1 MALLEVKNLKKSF
14 GSTQVLKGVSFTLD
28 EGEVLSVIGSSGGG
42 KTTLLRCL
50 NFLEIADEGE
60 ISIAGET
67 VFKALGDG
75 NKPYIDPNVQE
86 KMGLVFQQFN
96 LFPQYSVKQNLTLAP
111 MIVEKKKAGK
121 GYKSRKNEIISSI
134 EAKALELLQMVNLTE
149 KADTYPC
156 FLSGGQQQRVSI
168 ARALML
174 EPEVLCFDEPTS
186 SLDPELTGEV
196 LSVIRNLKS
205 PERAMIVV
213 THELEFAR
221 KVADHVIFFAD
232 GVIEEQGTPDEL
244 FINPKSSK
252 TAAFLGHVGGGLDL

>member
-1 MALLEVKNLKKSF
+1 
-14 GSTQVLKGVSFTLD
+14 
-28 EGEVLSVIGSSGGG
+28 
-42 KTTLLRCL
+42 
-50 NFLEIADEGE
+50 
-60 ISIAGET
+60 
-67 VFKALGDG
+67 
-75 NKPYIDPNVQE
+75 
-86 KMGLVFQQFN
+86 
-96 LFPQYSVKQNLTLAP
+96 